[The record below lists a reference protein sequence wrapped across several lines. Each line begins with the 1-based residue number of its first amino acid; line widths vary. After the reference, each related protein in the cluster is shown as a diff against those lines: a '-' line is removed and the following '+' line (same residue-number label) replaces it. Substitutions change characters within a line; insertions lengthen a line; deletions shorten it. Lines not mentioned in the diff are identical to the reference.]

1 MNLWY
6 CCPVCT
12 PLIALREQ
20 SRSDVCYCQFG
31 KGRLHGKLAIQTIGD
46 PEHAVCH
53 AQVKATFS
61 TFGTL
66 IGILIVFMQ
75 RCRHEQ
81 ESPWESRDR
90 RRPDA
95 ARHLSPNLSC
105 TLTLFHALR

>member
-1 MNLWY
+1 
-6 CCPVCT
+6 
-12 PLIALREQ
+12 
-20 SRSDVCYCQFG
+20 
-31 KGRLHGKLAIQTIGD
+31 
-46 PEHAVCH
+46 
-53 AQVKATFS
+53 VKATFS

-105 TLTLFHALR
+105 TL